1 MGGVRARPGRA
12 APFLSGSAPGGRAPQ
27 GARSCHGLACQ
38 KMTGCMVIVAGLVG
52 RRCHEAAVEGL
63 RAARPEDAALGQ
75 VDQTRNLAR
84 DGRKLPGALMRSEEH
99 TSELQSLMRISY
111 AFFFLKKKK

>member
-1 MGGVRARPGRA
+1 
-12 APFLSGSAPGGRAPQ
+12 
-27 GARSCHGLACQ
+27 
-38 KMTGCMVIVAGLVG
+38 MTGCMVIVAGLVG

-84 DGRKLPGALMRSEEH
+84 DGRKLPGALMDAPGVRAEQPFRVGVRRAVEDL
-99 TSELQSLMRISY
+99 TNAARKTVVEGKRVAGRERLGGRG
-111 AFFFLKKKK
+111 